1 MKIIIFFMGLK
12 EQKRAAEKQ
21 FLGSSAKVS
30 PSLRKNRGG
39 SFEFI
44 VNKLSNIK

>member
-30 PSLRKNRGG
+30 ICKTLDFGRRK
-39 SFEFI
+39 
-44 VNKLSNIK
+44 

>member
-30 PSLRKNRGG
+30 WLWRFG
-39 SFEFI
+39 
-44 VNKLSNIK
+44 

>member
-1 MKIIIFFMGLK
+1 MGLK

-30 PSLRKNRGG
+30 HIDYVIIKRVKIRDY
-39 SFEFI
+39 E
-44 VNKLSNIK
+44 SNYHKDI

>member
-30 PSLRKNRGG
+30 
-39 SFEFI
+39 I
-44 VNKLSNIK
+44 

>member
-30 PSLRKNRGG
+30 LYPVG
-39 SFEFI
+39 
-44 VNKLSNIK
+44 